1 MTGGGMLPAAS
12 STTGAEYKHYEGR
25 ITVYVL
31 LTCLLAACGGL
42 MFGYDIGISGMYNK
56 TTVSHAAA
64 KISNWLLKL

>member
-1 MTGGGMLPAAS
+1 MLPAAS

-42 MFGYDIGISGMYNK
+42 MFGYDIGISGMLQQTK
-56 TTVSHAAA
+56 PPSRMQLQRSPTGC
-64 KISNWLLKL
+64 